1 MLQSA
6 QNANPLPAT
15 ASSATAAGRP
25 TVTPS
30 IRLVSAPESGPR
42 APGRSE
48 LSLLGG
54 FRLVIEDVPLATG
67 PTVQRMLAA
76 LVCLGRQAQ
85 RNKLAHTLWPDATSQ
100 RAQSNLRTT
109 LYRLQ
114 RQAPG
119 LIRSSKSDLQ
129 LAAEVRV
136 DVDTTRSFALTLL
149 NIRPCEE
156 TAALRLVPWTDLGR
170 DLLPDWDDR
179 WLIEYQ
185 SSYRRLRLDALERLA
200 DVLVCKKQYGAAV
213 QAALAVIHADTLR
226 ETAHEQL
233 IRAYLAQGNRH
244 DAISHYTG
252 YCRTLRDE
260 LGLDPASSLNELLWS
275 KAS

>member
-6 QNANPLPAT
+6 QNTNPLPAT
-15 ASSATAAGRP
+15 HSSATAAGRP
-25 TVTPS
+25 TGAPS

>member
-1 MLQSA
+1 
-6 QNANPLPAT
+6 
-15 ASSATAAGRP
+15 
-25 TVTPS
+25 
-30 IRLVSAPESGPR
+30 
-42 APGRSE
+42 
-48 LSLLGG
+48 
-54 FRLVIEDVPLATG
+54 LA
-67 PTVQRMLAA
+67 
-76 LVCLGRQAQ
+76 
-85 RNKLAHTLWPDATSQ
+85 
-100 RAQSNLRTT
+100 
-109 LYRLQ
+109 
-114 RQAPG
+114 
-119 LIRSSKSDLQ
+119 

-136 DVDTTRSFALTLL
+136 DLDTTRSFALTLL
-149 NIRPCEE
+149 NVRPCEE
-156 TAALRLVPWTDLGR
+156 TATLRLVPWTDLGR
-170 DLLPDWDDR
+170 DLLPDWDDG
-179 WLIEYQ
+179 WLMEYQ

-200 DVLVCKKQYGAAV
+200 DVLTCKKQYGAAV